1 VSQLVSA
8 NDIFGVNDNPLSG
21 IPAQSAEFLEIHEAF
36 VFDAKLVDGGYQL
49 TWDIADDY
57 FLYLERF
64 TFQALS
70 ETITLGSA
78 QFSDKGKKKTD
89 PYFGEVHV
97 IHNHLSIFLPI
108 ELVPGS
114 SSGELE
120 LSYQGCAEAG
130 LCYPPERERLMYL
143 PVSAKPPSTTNL
155 LNADTAKTNDRF
167 DNADDVFGFMN
178 SSSLVAIVGIFF
190 VLGLSLTFTPC
201 VFPMIP
207 IITSIIAGQ
216 QGQNSTA
223 RNFILALS
231 YVLGMAIT
239 YSIAGTLTGIL
250 GAGANVQ
257 AALQNPALL
266 SLFASIFILLSLS
279 MFGWYELRLPSAITN
294 RLNDGSQSMQG
305 GKLISVFSIGALSAL
320 VVSPC
325 VSAPLAGALLYIS
338 ATADAVLGATALFA
352 LGLGMG
358 VPLILIAVGG
368 GKYLPKSGPWMDGF
382 KAFFGVLLLAVAIWL
397 LARFLPTA
405 ISMALWSL
413 LALGSAVQLGAF
425 DAARLGWPRFFKG
438 IGLALAFYSALLLIG
453 AVSDGSSPLKP
464 LDGLQ
469 VVEPSRSNQQA
480 PKKIAFQIIYD
491 EQGLNS
497 NLSVAGDNNQIT
509 MVDFYADWCISC
521 IVMENEIFPLAN
533 ISEKLSQMH
542 LVKADV
548 TENDQGNIALM
559 ESFGIFGP
567 PSYLFFDQFGKE
579 LDALRIV
586 GEVSAEEFDARLQ
599 DALSSSSP

>member
-1 VSQLVSA
+1 MSQFVSA
-8 NDIFGVNDNPLSG
+8 SDIFGVNNNPLSG
-21 IPAQSAEFLEIHEAF
+21 LPAQSAEFLEVHEAF

-70 ETITLGSA
+70 ETITLGNA
-78 QFSDKGKKKTD
+78 QFSDRGKKKTD

-143 PVSAKPPSTTNL
+143 PVSAKPSSTTNL
-155 LNADTAKTNDRF
+155 LNADTAKTKDRF

-178 SSSLVAIVGIFF
+178 SSSLFAIVGIFF

-257 AALQNPALL
+257 AALQNPTLL

-305 GKLISVFSIGALSAL
+305 GKLIGVFSIGALSAL

-325 VSAPLAGALLYIS
+325 VSAPLAGALIYIS

-497 NLSVAGDNNQIT
+497 NLSVAGNNNQIT

-533 ISEKLSQMH
+533 ISEKLSKMH

-579 LDALRIV
+579 MDALRIV